1 MPTVSLHPTTPG
13 GASAPPDASP
23 LRRAE
28 PSHGTLRAVARSARL
43 SARSAW
49 RPAVEIGLAILGVA
63 LLFRRIP
70 LPGGLDF
77 GYRSWARNVAL
88 LVLVGTLAGAPGVVL
103 ARSRIAAALL
113 GLTLVATASVV
124 SAGGR
129 TTAVSTLWVALG
141 VFHAA
146 RAVATDERGRVRL
159 LHGLG
164 LLCVAVLARELWH
177 EPLLLLLREERRHA
191 LVTDHPNTLGFAMAL
206 LVPVLLGAAARRHLR
221 AAACLYAAAGSA
233 VLLATFSRAAWL
245 ALGGAVLALALA
257 TLSPRA
263 GRGHLRGKR
272 PSSRA
277 RVEIAALAALVLLLA
292 AGMLS
297 RDRAGGDA
305 QRLRI
310 LDTSWSIFLEHW
322 PLGVGF
328 GSGNLELHFP
338 ARYLERHGES
348 LFLFHSHDLYLDV
361 LTGAGVAGGIAALAL
376 LTSLARVAW
385 QGLAAATHRA
395 ARLEAA
401 GHATALG
408 VFLLLGL
415 VDTPLYHGRLL
426 LLTVVLWAMLDAS
439 TECAVRSHEPK
450 NAASSHARAGDE
462 PDAAERR
469 RRHRPC
475 WSTRQTRVRPRTA
488 TTDGP

>member
-1 MPTVSLHPTTPG
+1 
-13 GASAPPDASP
+13 
-23 LRRAE
+23 
-28 PSHGTLRAVARSARL
+28 
-43 SARSAW
+43 
-49 RPAVEIGLAILGVA
+49 LAILGVA
-63 LLFRRIP
+63 LLFGRIP

-88 LVLVGTLAGAPGVVL
+88 LVFAGALAGAPGVAL

-129 TTAVSTLWVALG
+129 TAAVSTLWVALG

-146 RAVATDERGRVRL
+146 RAVAADERGRLRL

-206 LVPVLLGAAARRHLR
+206 LVPVLLAAAARRPLR
-221 AAACLYAAAGSA
+221 TAACLYAAACSA

-245 ALGGAVLALALA
+245 ALGGTVLALALA
-257 TLSPRA
+257 AFCPRP
-263 GRGHLRGKR
+263 GRRHLGRNR
-272 PSSRA
+272 RSSGA
-277 RVEIAALAALVLLLA
+277 RVELAACAALVLFLA
-292 AGMLS
+292 AGLLS
-297 RDRAGGDA
+297 RGRAGGDA

-328 GSGNLELHFP
+328 GSGNLEPLFP
-338 ARYLERHGES
+338 VRYLERHGES

-361 LTGAGVAGGIAALAL
+361 LTGAGIAGGIAGLAL
-376 LTSLARVAW
+376 LTTLARVAW
-385 QGLAAATHRA
+385 HGLSTAAHRA

-450 NAASSHARAGDE
+450 NAASSRARLGDE
-462 PDAAERR
+462 PDAAVRR

-475 WSTRQTRVRPRTA
+475 KSIRQTRVRPQTA